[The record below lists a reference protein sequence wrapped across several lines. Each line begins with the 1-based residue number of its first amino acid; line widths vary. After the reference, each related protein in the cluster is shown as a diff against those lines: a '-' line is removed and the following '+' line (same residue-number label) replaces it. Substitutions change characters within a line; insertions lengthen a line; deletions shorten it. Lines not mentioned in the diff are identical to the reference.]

1 MPQAGRTPAKP
12 VCWTPLWVPL
22 FREAQ
27 EEFVCHMFALSH
39 LPENC
44 LFPLWN
50 TRSLPPSPLSRW
62 HIKLNCPI
70 CPRVSHILMKPHM
83 IICTKFGHFVLL
95 PCLMLIW
102 LLVQPEEFRKVGG
115 KFIFPPPHYKPAN
128 YTLRAQLPYY
138 SYQHCSC
145 QSG

>member
-1 MPQAGRTPAKP
+1 MHQAGRALAKP
-12 VCWTPLWVPL
+12 VCWTPLCVPL

-27 EEFVCHMFALSH
+27 QEFVCHMFALSH
-39 LPENC
+39 LPENW
-44 LFPLWN
+44 LFSLWN

-62 HIKLNCPI
+62 HINLNCPI

-83 IICTKFGHFVLL
+83 IICIKFGHSVLL
-95 PCLMLIW
+95 TCLMLIW
-102 LLVQPEEFRKVGG
+102 LVQPEEFGKVGG
-115 KFIFPPPHYKPAN
+115 KFIFPPPHHKPAN